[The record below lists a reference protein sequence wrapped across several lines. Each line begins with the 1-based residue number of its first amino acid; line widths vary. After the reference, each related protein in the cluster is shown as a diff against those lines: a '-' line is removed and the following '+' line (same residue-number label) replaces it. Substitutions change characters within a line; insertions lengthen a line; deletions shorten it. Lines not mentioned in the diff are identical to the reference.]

1 MLYIGGMSAI
11 CKNKQGVVM
20 VDVAAGGTLEAAAW
34 KVKNLEDFE
43 TRLERAARR
52 VGELAEAHE
61 TAALVVYE
69 AVLTKSGRP
78 AEEVRRLVREFEETF
93 KDPEEDL
100 TIPRASGIMNVE
112 GDEWFFGDESLRTL
126 TGQLLGQF
134 QHRVAQYNYVNERE
148 VLRRWADSYDTRL
161 FIRRRIH
168 ETEPIAG
175 VVAGVDLPLLQ
186 YLRLAAGG
194 DTVVPS
200 QEISRALVALGALD
214 EGEAG
219 DDYAVLAAA
228 ENLALR
234 LELPAPIVAE
244 MLYDL
249 AVEDRLEF
257 PEAPAQAASDETE
270 EAAEAGDG
278 TGTGGTD
285 GESVR
290 PSPDDRATRR
300 AARQEADRGEEPTR
314 IQDPQ
319 AKDAPGVRE
328 EGGGERL
335 TPAPP
340 ENEPP
345 ESAPGTQDEG
355 S

>member
-1 MLYIGGMSAI
+1 MMDLVSGGA
-11 CKNKQGVVM
+11 
-20 VDVAAGGTLEAAAW
+20 LETAAW
-34 KVKNLEDFE
+34 KVKNLDDFE
-43 TRLERAARR
+43 ARLERAARG
-52 VGELAEAHE
+52 VGELAELHE
-61 TAALVVYE
+61 TAALVIYE
-69 AVLTKSGRP
+69 AVLMKSGRP
-78 AEEVRRLVREFEETF
+78 VEEVRRLVREFRETF
-93 KDPEEDL
+93 EDVEEDL

-112 GDEWFFGDESLRTL
+112 GDEWFFGDDTLRTL

-134 QHRVAQYNYVNERE
+134 QHRVAQYNYVDEHE

-161 FIRRRIH
+161 FIRRRIY

-175 VVAGVDLPLLQ
+175 VVAGVDLPLIQ
-186 YLRLAAGG
+186 YLRVAAGG

-200 QEISRALVALGALD
+200 PEISRALVALSVLD
-214 EGEAG
+214 EGETG

-244 MLYDL
+244 MLYKL
-249 AVEDRLEF
+249 AAEDRLDF
-257 PEAPAQAASDETE
+257 PEPQSEAAGDETE
-270 EAAEAGDG
+270 EAAEVGDG
-278 TGTGGTD
+278 ARAGGTER
-285 GESVR
+285 ESVR
-290 PSPDDRATRR
+290 PSSDDRAARR
-300 AARQEADRGEEPTR
+300 ATQQEPERGEEPTR

-328 EGGGERL
+328 EGGGERP

-345 ESAPGTQDEG
+345 ESAPGRQEEG
-355 S
+355 A